1 MSKKD
6 KKKQRGQEPEVARA
20 RDRPA
25 ADIRAQT
32 HSSGIR
38 LVYPRRTSLAA
49 VEMSTSEVIYSAVS
63 RIANGLAVMP
73 IHLYNG
79 ESICTNDPRELL
91 LSLRPNS
98 RMSAFA
104 FKRAMEIYRCT
115 EGRAYAVKRFDDTGK
130 LRELVVY
137 DPRMITPLI
146 ERETGDVWYAI
157 RREDDKIEYV
167 HNWYVIALHHMSM
180 DGLSSIR
187 VLDVLRGSLDYSA
200 QVKELSLK
208 SLEGINGGIV
218 MHFPT
223 EMGVDHRKRAVKE
236 FVEMY
241 RESGGQVLALESG
254 VTAHM
259 LTGSAIDPDSFD
271 VEQITRSRA
280 ATVYGMAPYLLGDYS
295 GATGGTAEERT
306 IEFLTSTMQ
315 PDVVQ
320 WEEEL
325 DYKLLTPEDRAAG
338 YAFRFDT
345 EAYLRMNGA
354 ALASVRQSQIR
365 SGTRTPNELRKKD
378 RLPGLPGGDCAYLSK
393 DLAPMN
399 LVAEGRTISADE
411 INGSL
416 NAKKGDKKT
425 DNG

>member
-1 MSKKD
+1 MT
-6 KKKQRGQEPEVARA
+6 QAQVQE
-20 RDRPA
+20 
-25 ADIRAQT
+25 
-32 HSSGIR
+32 SGIR
-38 LVYPRRTSLAA
+38 LVHPRRTSLANA
-49 VEMSTSEVIYSAVS
+49 EMGTSEVIYSAVS

-73 IHLYNG
+73 VHLYKG
-79 ESICTNDPRELL
+79 EAICTNDPREQL

-115 EGRAYAVKRFDDTGK
+115 EGRAYAVKRFDKTGK
-130 LRELVVY
+130 LCELAVY
-137 DPRMITPLI
+137 DPRMITPLVAQ
-146 ERETGDVWYAI
+146 ETGDVWYAI
-157 RREDDKIEYV
+157 RREDDKVEYV
-167 HNWYVIALHHMSM
+167 HNWYVIALHHMST
-180 DGLSSIR
+180 DGLAGIR
-187 VLDVLRGSLDYSA
+187 VLDVLRGSLEYSA
-200 QVKELSLK
+200 QVKTLSLK

-218 MHFPT
+218 MQFPT
-223 EMGVDHRKRAVKE
+223 EMGKEYRKRAVNE
-236 FVEMY
+236 FVELY

-280 ATVYGMAPYLLGDYS
+280 ATVYGMAPYLLGDYT

-354 ALASVRQSQIR
+354 ALANVRQSQIR

-399 LVAEGRTISADE
+399 LVAQGCTVSADA
-411 INGSL
+411 INGDL
-416 NAKKGDKKT
+416 NATKKEGDT
-425 DNG
+425 SNG